1 MDALAPAESEVAMRD
16 CPAHMAA
23 LYRSAKVPMVA
34 GVATEARSVQRRAGE
49 IVFSDGTAEE
59 MIGCVFLLEAGS
71 LDEAAR
77 LAALHPTTQI
87 PAGENLGWRLEVRPV
102 HFYEEPARVS

>member
-71 LDEAAR
+71 LDEARASR
-77 LAALHPTTQI
+77 RCTRPRKSRRAKI
-87 PAGENLGWRLEVRPV
+87 WAGDSKSAQCTFTRSP
-102 HFYEEPARVS
+102 RV